1 MENKILKIV
10 LGIIYLI
17 IFFKLDNLQLKE
29 TIFLKMSYFM
39 GIGCILIN
47 FTKNK
52 FLEILFFLLNGIIV
66 AYIYK
71 YTYLGCFAFLAML
84 NLFISFYFIIFNI
97 EFQNK
102 IISLSLLFL
111 LPYTIEKMVIYKFKE
126 YNKIITLI
134 NLLLVAIIAYRS
146 YNENRGKNV

>member
-1 MENKILKIV
+1 MENKYLKLIL
-10 LGIIYLI
+10 GMIYLI
-17 IFFKLDNLQLKE
+17 IFLKLDNLNLEK
-29 TIFLKMSYFM
+29 TIYFKIFYFG
-39 GIGCILIN
+39 GICCILVN

-52 FLEILFFLLNGIIV
+52 FLEMSFFLLNVIIV
-66 AYIYK
+66 ACIYK
-71 YTYLGCFAFLAML
+71 YTYFGYFTFLTIL
-84 NLFISFYFIIFNI
+84 SLFISFYFIIFNI

-126 YNKIITLI
+126 YSKIITLI